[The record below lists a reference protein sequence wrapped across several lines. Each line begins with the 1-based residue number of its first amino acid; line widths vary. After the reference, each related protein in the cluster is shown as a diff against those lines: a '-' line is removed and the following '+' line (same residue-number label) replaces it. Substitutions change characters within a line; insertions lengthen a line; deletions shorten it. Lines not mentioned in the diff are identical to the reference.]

1 MPSTRSLSSPPSG
14 IDLALD
20 LQDIQDM
27 VQATERRLEVRCEQL
42 RAAVSVPVAS
52 LLERITA
59 CELHVLCAWDKQSH
73 EIESLRE
80 SQARVE
86 QELKAMECRP
96 AAVAARGCFA
106 EQSSASTRSRDVQF
120 LAGGSSRI
128 GSAGLESCRTV
139 EEALCSIDNQTYAL
153 QKGRESLAGILRASR
168 GQGRTDSSPWC
179 TTEDVDRGVW
189 GSIAARQQAASEQ
202 LGPSAANSAIL
213 SDHLRHLE
221 GTLWQNKS
229 LFEGGLR
236 HLQDIVVQHA
246 QDLHGLQ
253 GVVKDLGTTAD
264 KHARAHQ
271 DQRCMMENLQDAVR
285 DLCLTLEDGPRA
297 SRGT

>member
-1 MPSTRSLSSPPSG
+1 
-14 IDLALD
+14 
-20 LQDIQDM
+20 M

-42 RAAVSVPVAS
+42 RASVSVPVAS
-52 LLERITA
+52 LLERMTA
-59 CELHVLCAWDKQSH
+59 CELHVLCAWDTQSH
-73 EIESLRE
+73 EIESLRQ
-80 SQARVE
+80 SQAQVE
-86 QELKAMECRP
+86 QELKAVECRP
-96 AAVAARGCFA
+96 AAVAARGSFT

-120 LAGGSSRI
+120 LAGGSGRT
-128 GSAGLESCRTV
+128 GNGGLEPCRTV

-168 GQGRTDSSPWC
+168 SQGRTDSTPRS
-179 TTEDVDRGVW
+179 TTEDVDRGIW
-189 GSIAARQQAASEQ
+189 GSIAATQQATSEQ
-202 LGPSAANSAIL
+202 LGPSVASSAIL
-213 SDHLRHLE
+213 RDHLRHLE
-221 GTLWQNKS
+221 GTLWQNKI
-229 LFEGGLR
+229 LFEGGLQ

-253 GVVKDLGTTAD
+253 GVVKDLGTTTD

-285 DLCLTLEDGPRA
+285 DLCLSLEEGPRA